1 MIILPNEHLHGLN
14 VPTKI
19 HRLSEWIQKQ
29 DPCIYCLQET
39 HFRPTNMHINNYL
52 KCKWIKMTILPK
64 VIYRFNAIPV
74 ELPMVFFTKLEEKKN
89 HPSSGNTKKKPQI
102 ASGILRKKNGVGRIN
117 LPDFKLYYKSTVIK
131 KAWCLHKNRNID
143 QWNTIESPE
152 INPFTYGHLIFDK
165 GGKNIQWKKDSL
177 FHK

>member
-74 ELPMVFFTKLEEKKN
+74 ELPMVFFTKLEEKKKS
-89 HPSSGNTKKKPQI
+89 PILWKYKKKTPN
-102 ASGILRKKNGVGRIN
+102 S
-117 LPDFKLYYKSTVIK
+117 
-131 KAWCLHKNRNID
+131 
-143 QWNTIESPE
+143 QWNLEKEEWSW
-152 INPFTYGHLIFDK
+152 
-165 GGKNIQWKKDSL
+165 KNQPS
-177 FHK
+177 